1 MEANKN
7 NESGN
12 NKSNTVAS
20 AANGFD
26 LSGLMNGNAGE
37 VIKYL
42 LSTGG
47 AVLINYLMSIKPMQ
61 DKIEALT
68 KKVNEQEKQISDMED
83 NQDELVEQLNKKF
96 KEKEQEELQEGDEE
110 YFSVK
115 KEKYSPS
122 YKRKKNFL
130 DFNKNKQSH
139 EH

>member
-7 NESGN
+7 NAPN
-12 NKSNTVAS
+12 NNASNAN

-26 LSGLMNGNAGE
+26 LSGIMSGNTGE

-68 KKVNEQEKQISDMED
+68 KKVDEQQKQISDMED
-83 NQDELVEQLNKKF
+83 NQDELVEKLNRKF
-96 KEKEQEELQEGDEE
+96 KEREQEQELLHGGNEEE

-115 KEKYSPS
+115 KERYAPSLKRRKYL
-122 YKRKKNFL
+122 L
-130 DFNKNKQSH
+130 D
-139 EH
+139 

>member
-1 MEANKN
+1 METNKK
-7 NESGN
+7 EAA
-12 NKSNTVAS
+12 SNTNSNAN

-26 LSGLMNGNAGE
+26 LSGLMSGGAGE

-68 KKVNEQEKQISDMED
+68 KKADEQEKRINYLED
-83 NQDELVEQLNKKF
+83 DRDELVEKLNRRLKGR
-96 KEKEQEELQEGDEE
+96 EQEQELLHGDDDE

-115 KEKYSPS
+115 KQRSAPNQKSRRYL
-122 YKRKKNFL
+122 L
-130 DFNKNKQSH
+130 D
-139 EH
+139 